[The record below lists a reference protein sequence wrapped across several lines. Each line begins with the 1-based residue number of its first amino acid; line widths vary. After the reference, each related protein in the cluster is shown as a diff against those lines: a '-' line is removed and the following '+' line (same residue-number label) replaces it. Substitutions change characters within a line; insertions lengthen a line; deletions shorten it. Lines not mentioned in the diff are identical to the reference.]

1 MSKYRKHIWANE
13 TMPYYKQY
21 LNEMEAQ
28 IDKLTKEG
36 GGGGSSPLY
45 IATYIIS
52 AINSE
57 TNFTCNFAVQ
67 HFQTDNTLADD
78 VQDVVDIVTENG
90 EREDI
95 FASGYIAGNEPDVS
109 EDMFHYPLSSI
120 HNMYIS
126 DDNKL
131 VVEFWPAHLGDPA
144 TAEFTSYELKASNI
158 KEVAAGG
165 GGGGGSGMQKYM
177 IYLDWDDENEE
188 YIFTHDGER
197 LTFDDVYD
205 AIANENNY
213 VYLYDDENV
222 YTLNTF
228 NEIGFIIFTTIITY
242 NEQSGEKVI
251 PSIRSVSAAIM
262 KDNQVVCA
270 EYEVSEGGEGGD
282 SNAYVPVKINLYN
295 DYNQIAGSLL
305 TFIFGNEASYIEDP
319 QSFWYWLKIKGY
331 SPDTSDNKHLSIVC
345 GSFTIIDKN
354 GQIKNIDNISWI
366 QAGPIDQTG
375 QGTLLVNYNEAGP
388 NAQGGVYDKTILLHF
403 GISRNDYIP
412 DYEPEFLDN
421 VCSVFV
427 KIRGTDEQTWHNIEI
442 FDGVDDSGDM
452 LGGVSLNDAV
462 VPTLVPIAN
471 PPKSGH
477 IYIKA
482 SGAYVNEPTV
492 FGEVEKTSNFEV
504 VDINGTGGVIFK
516 LNYEAV

>member
-205 AIANENNY
+205 AIRLFIQHKVTGYELFGRVWRHRIDAWQIGDKRIGMANY
-213 VYLYDDENV
+213 R
-222 YTLNTF
+222 
-228 NEIGFIIFTTIITY
+228 TILPVDCY
-242 NEQSGEKVI
+242 A
-251 PSIRSVSAAIM
+251 R
-262 KDNQVVCA
+262 
-270 EYEVSEGGEGGD
+270 EVSDVLIGTGKAIEKRSLAGILIADQGECYGC
-282 SNAYVPVKINLYN
+282 S
-295 DYNQIAGSLL
+295 
-305 TFIFGNEASYIEDP
+305 FGN
-319 QSFWYWLKIKGY
+319 
-331 SPDTSDNKHLSIVC
+331 
-345 GSFTIIDKN
+345 GSFVLIVMESYACFAKSWVFACDDDVAGDLLFGTFFHFN
-354 GQIKNIDNISWI
+354 GFGVILS
-366 QAGPIDQTG
+366 
-375 QGTLLVNYNEAGP
+375 QGETVAMKLIFDRIAHRSGLDHLDDG
-388 NAQGGVYDKTILLHF
+388 
-403 GISRNDYIP
+403 SRNDAH
-412 DYEPEFLDN
+412 
-421 VCSVFV
+421 V
-427 KIRGTDEQTWHNIEI
+427 QQ
-442 FDGVDDSGDM
+442 M
-452 LGGVSLNDAV
+452 LSC
-462 VPTLVPIAN
+462 
-471 PPKSGH
+471 
-477 IYIKA
+477 
-482 SGAYVNEPTV
+482 
-492 FGEVEKTSNFEV
+492 
-504 VDINGTGGVIFK
+504 
-516 LNYEAV
+516 